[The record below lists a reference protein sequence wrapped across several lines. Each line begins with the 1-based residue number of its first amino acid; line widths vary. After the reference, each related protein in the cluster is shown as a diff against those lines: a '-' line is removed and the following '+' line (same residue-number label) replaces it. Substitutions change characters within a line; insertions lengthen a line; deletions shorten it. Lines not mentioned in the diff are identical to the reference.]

1 MSCLI
6 LFRSITYAQ
15 NGNRILAKNGINSYL
30 IRKPTAVAGNSC
42 GYALKI
48 DFADLETAKS
58 IMSNSGVNY
67 SGCWCCKGKN
77 WYEI

>member
-15 NGNRILAKNGINSYL
+15 NGNRILTKNGINSYL
-30 IRKPTAVAGNSC
+30 IRKPSALSGNSC
-42 GYALKI
+42 GYALKVNCS
-48 DFADLETAKS
+48 DVDRAKTA
-58 IMSNSGVNY
+58 MANSGINY
-67 SGCWCCKGKN
+67 SKIYSCKGNN